1 MGSFNGGEVK
11 FIEQS
16 RVALQNASLQ
26 LTIANHLAEV
36 GYTAE
41 VIAEGQAVWQTARD
55 AYDLNQTEDMET
67 SQAYKEFTKTR
78 DDVSKNY
85 KKDRKK
91 AKVIFRNDAVKSEA
105 LGITKTTARSY
116 AKWVEQVRK
125 FYITA
130 GADADI
136 KTALGRLM
144 VTEQHITD
152 MTTALTSLENKRS
165 DYLREV
171 GESQDSTT
179 AKDAALKSLDEWMS
193 DFYAVAK
200 IALEDQPQLLESLSK
215 VVKS

>member
-1 MGSFNGGEVK
+1 MGSFDGGEVK

-16 RVALQNASLQ
+16 RVALQNASVQ
-26 LTIANHLAEV
+26 VTIANFLAEV
-36 GYTAE
+36 GYTAD
-41 VIAEGQAVWQTARD
+41 VIAQGQTVWQNARD

-67 SQAYKEFTKTR
+67 SLAYKVFTETR
-78 DDVSKNY
+78 DEVSKKY
-85 KKDRKK
+85 KVDRKK
-91 AKVIFRNDAVKSEA
+91 AKVIFRNDDLQADA
-105 LGITKTTARSY
+105 LGISQTTARTY
-116 AKWVEQVRK
+116 AKWYEQVRK

-130 GADADI
+130 NADADI

-144 VTEQHITD
+144 ITEQHLSD
-152 MTTALTSLENKRS
+152 MTTALTSLENSRA

-179 AKDAALKSLDEWMS
+179 AKDAALGALDDWMS

-215 VVKS
+215 MVRS